1 MADTDKKGALMR
13 RRDEIM
19 AELRGV
25 NTDLRKELDT
35 DPEEQAIQIE
45 QDEVATTMEAQLRRE
60 LNEIEEKLI
69 DLE

>member
-69 DLE
+69 DME

>member
-1 MADTDKKGALMR
+1 MADTDRKGDLIR

-19 AELRGV
+19 AELSGV
-25 NTDLRKELDT
+25 NTSLRLELDN

-45 QDEVATTMEAQLRRE
+45 QDQVATTMEAQLRRE
-60 LNEIEEKLI
+60 LNEIEDKLI